1 MELRAIGH
9 ARSQT
14 PQSQVQW
21 GLLALVIERPSYG
34 YELATRFER
43 AYGDALR
50 LSSTSYAYTALQAL
64 EEHGLVEE
72 VAGSGGGRQPKP
84 IYHATDAGVAALKEQ
99 LISEVS
105 GDRRRS
111 RVSARKLA
119 AFAHEPEAALALI
132 AGIREAC
139 LLEAVQSLD
148 ARSQTTSADL
158 DPPGQ
163 LAVRLAA
170 EEGRLA
176 VDAKLRWLDYAARE
190 LQAHIERRPAR

>member
-1 MELRAIGH
+1 MELRAIAH
-9 ARSQT
+9 ARSQP

-72 VAGSGGGRQPKP
+72 VAGTGGGRQPKP
-84 IYHATDAGVAALKEQ
+84 IYRATDAGVAALKEQ
-99 LISEVS
+99 LISEVG

-148 ARSQTTSADL
+148 VSSQTSADA
-158 DPPGQ
+158 DPAGH
-163 LAVRLAA
+163 LAARLAA

-176 VDAKLRWLDYAARE
+176 VDAKLRWLDFAARE
-190 LQAHIERRPAR
+190 LQARIERRPA

>member
-9 ARSQT
+9 ARSQP

-43 AYGDALR
+43 AYGGALR

-72 VAGSGGGRQPKP
+72 VAGTGGGRQPKP
-84 IYHATDAGVAALKEQ
+84 IYRATNAGIAALKDQ

-119 AFAHEPEAALALI
+119 AFAHEPETALALI

-139 LLEAVQSLD
+139 LLEAVQSLN
-148 ARSQTTSADL
+148 ARSQISTDT
-158 DPPGQ
+158 DPAGH
-163 LAVRLAA
+163 LAARLAA

-190 LQAHIERRPAR
+190 LQAYVERRQAR

>member
-84 IYHATDAGVAALKEQ
+84 IYRATNAGVAALKEQ

-148 ARSQTTSADL
+148 GRSQTSADL
-158 DPPGQ
+158 DPAGH

-190 LQAHIERRPAR
+190 LQTQIERRPAR

>member
-1 MELRAIGH
+1 MEFRAIGH
-9 ARSQT
+9 ARSQ
-14 PQSQVQW
+14 PLQSQVQW

-43 AYGDALR
+43 AYEGALR

-72 VAGSGGGRQPKP
+72 VAGTGGGRQPKP
-84 IYHATDAGVAALKEQ
+84 IYRATDAGVEALKQQ

-105 GDRRRS
+105 NDRRRS
-111 RVSARKLA
+111 RVAARKLA

-139 LLEAVQSLD
+139 LLEAVQSLSTQ
-148 ARSQTTSADL
+148 SQTGTDV
-158 DPPGQ
+158 DPASH
-163 LAVRLAA
+163 LATRLAA

-190 LQAHIERRPAR
+190 LQAHIERRPGR

>member
-9 ARSQT
+9 ARSQP

-72 VAGSGGGRQPKP
+72 VAGTGGGRQPKP
-84 IYHATDAGVAALKEQ
+84 IYRATDAGIAALKEQ
-99 LISEVS
+99 LISEVGS
-105 GDRRRS
+105 DRRRS

-119 AFAHEPEAALALI
+119 AFAHEPETALALI

-148 ARSQTTSADL
+148 AQSQTSADL
-158 DPPGQ
+158 DPAGH
-163 LAVRLAA
+163 LAVRHAA

-190 LQAHIERRPAR
+190 LQAQVERRAAQ

>member
-84 IYHATDAGVAALKEQ
+84 IYRATDAGIAALKEQ

-105 GDRRRS
+105 SDRRRS

-139 LLEAVQSLD
+139 LLEAVQSRD
-148 ARSQTTSADL
+148 ERSQTSADL
-158 DPPGQ
+158 DPASH

-190 LQAHIERRPAR
+190 LQTHIELRPTR

>member
-72 VAGSGGGRQPKP
+72 VAGTGGGRQPKP
-84 IYHATDAGVAALKEQ
+84 IYRATDAGIAALKEQ

-119 AFAHEPEAALALI
+119 AFAHEPETALALI

-148 ARSQTTSADL
+148 ARSQTSADL
-158 DPPGQ
+158 DPAGH

-176 VDAKLRWLDYAARE
+176 LDAKLRWLDYAARE
-190 LQAHIERRPAR
+190 LQAQVERRPAR

>member
-1 MELRAIGH
+1 MKLRAIEH
-9 ARSQT
+9 ARSQP

-43 AYGDALR
+43 AYEGVLR

-72 VAGSGGGRQPKP
+72 VAGAGGGRQPKP
-84 IYHATDAGVAALKEQ
+84 IYRATSDGVAALKEQ

-105 GDRRRS
+105 EGRRRS

-119 AFAHEPEAALALI
+119 VFAREPEVALALI
-132 AGIREAC
+132 DRIREAC
-139 LLEAVQSLD
+139 LKEAVQAPRPASE
-148 ARSQTTSADL
+148 TTAELEPSSR
-158 DPPGQ
+158 
-163 LAVRLAA
+163 LAMRLAA

-176 VDAKLRWLDYAARE
+176 ADAKLRWLDYAARE
-190 LQAHIERRPAR
+190 LEALGERPSAR

>member
-9 ARSQT
+9 ARSQP

-43 AYGDALR
+43 AYGGALR

-72 VAGSGGGRQPKP
+72 IAGTGGGRQPKP
-84 IYHATDAGVAALKEQ
+84 IYRATDAGVAALKEQ
-99 LISEVS
+99 LVCEVS
-105 GDRRRS
+105 DDRRRS

-132 AGIREAC
+132 AGIRDAC
-139 LLEAVQSLD
+139 LLEAVQSLN
-148 ARSQTTSADL
+148 AQSTTSADL
-158 DPPGQ
+158 EPAGH
-163 LAVRLAA
+163 LAARLAA

-176 VDAKLRWLDYAARE
+176 VDAKLRWLDFAARE
-190 LQAHIERRPAR
+190 IQAQIGRRVAR

>member
-72 VAGSGGGRQPKP
+72 VAGTGGGRQPKP
-84 IYHATDAGVAALKEQ
+84 IYRATSAGISALKEQ

-119 AFAHEPEAALALI
+119 AFAHEPDTALALI

-148 ARSQTTSADL
+148 ARSQTSADL
-158 DPPGQ
+158 DPTGQ

-190 LQAHIERRPAR
+190 LQAHVERRPAR

>member
-84 IYHATDAGVAALKEQ
+84 IYRATDAGIEASKEQ

-148 ARSQTTSADL
+148 ARSQTSAEL
-158 DPPGQ
+158 DPAGH

-190 LQAHIERRPAR
+190 LQAHVERRPAR

>member
-72 VAGSGGGRQPKP
+72 VAGTGGGRQPKP
-84 IYHATDAGVAALKEQ
+84 IYHATDAGIAALKQQ
-99 LISEVS
+99 LISEVI

-119 AFAHEPEAALALI
+119 AFAREPDTALALI

-148 ARSQTTSADL
+148 ARSQTSADL
-158 DPPGQ
+158 DPAGQ

-190 LQAHIERRPAR
+190 LQAHVERRPAR

>member
-1 MELRAIGH
+1 MTLRAIEH
-9 ARSQT
+9 ARPQP

-43 AYGDALR
+43 AYEGALR

-72 VAGSGGGRQPKP
+72 VAGAGGGRQPKP
-84 IYHATDAGVAALKEQ
+84 IYRATNEGVAALKEQ

-105 GDRRRS
+105 EDRRRS

-119 AFAHEPEAALALI
+119 VFAHEPAAALVLI
-132 AGIREAC
+132 DRIREAC
-139 LLEAVQSLD
+139 LKEAVQPPRSTSGTNLD
-148 ARSQTTSADL
+148 R
-158 DPPGQ
+158 DPASC
-163 LAVRLAA
+163 LAARLAA
-170 EEGRLA
+170 EEDRLA
-176 VDAKLRWLDYAARE
+176 IDAKLSWLDYAARE
-190 LQAHIERRPAR
+190 LAALIERPKGQ

>member
-9 ARSQT
+9 ARSQP

-43 AYGDALR
+43 AYGGALR

-72 VAGSGGGRQPKP
+72 VAGTGGGRQPKP
-84 IYHATDAGVAALKEQ
+84 VYRATDAGVAALKDQ
-99 LISEVS
+99 LISEVG

-132 AGIREAC
+132 TGIREAC
-139 LLEAVQSLD
+139 LLEAVQSPS
-148 ARSQTTSADL
+148 ARPEKSADL
-158 DPPGQ
+158 DPAGH
-163 LAVRLAA
+163 LAARLAA

-190 LQAHIERRPAR
+190 LQAHIEQRRAR

>member
-84 IYHATDAGVAALKEQ
+84 IYRATNAGIAALKEQ

-119 AFAHEPEAALALI
+119 AFAHEPETALALI

-148 ARSQTTSADL
+148 GQSQPGADL
-158 DPPGQ
+158 DDTGH

-190 LQAHIERRPAR
+190 LQTHIERRPAR

>member
-1 MELRAIGH
+1 MELRALGH
-9 ARSQT
+9 ARSQP

-43 AYGDALR
+43 AYGGALR

-72 VAGSGGGRQPKP
+72 VAGVGGGRQPKP
-84 IYHATDAGVAALKEQ
+84 IYRATSEGVAALKEQ

-105 GDRRRS
+105 EDRRRS

-132 AGIREAC
+132 ARIREAC
-139 LLEAVQSLD
+139 LKEAVQSPL
-148 ARSQTTSADL
+148 AKSETSS
-158 DPPGQ
+158 DPDPASC
-163 LAVRLAA
+163 LAARLAA
-170 EEGRLA
+170 EESRLA
-176 VDAKLRWLDYAARE
+176 VDAKLRWLDYTARE
-190 LQAHIERRPAR
+190 LETFLDRRPGR

>member
-1 MELRAIGH
+1 MKLRAIEH
-9 ARSQT
+9 ARSQP

-43 AYGDALR
+43 AYEGALR

-72 VAGSGGGRQPKP
+72 VAGVGGGRQPKP
-84 IYHATDAGVAALKEQ
+84 IYRATSAGVAALKEQ

-105 GDRRRS
+105 EDRRRS

-119 AFAHEPEAALALI
+119 VFAREPDVALTLI
-132 AGIREAC
+132 DRIREAC
-139 LLEAVQSLD
+139 LKEAVQPPRPKSE
-148 ARSQTTSADL
+148 TST
-158 DPPGQ
+158 DPDPASC
-163 LAVRLAA
+163 LAARLAA
-170 EEGRLA
+170 EEDRLA
-176 VDAKLRWLDYAARE
+176 IDAKLRWLDYAARE
-190 LQAHIERRPAR
+190 LTALIERRQGR

>member
-72 VAGSGGGRQPKP
+72 VAGAGGGRQPKP
-84 IYHATDAGVAALKEQ
+84 IYRATKAGIAALKEQ

-119 AFAHEPEAALALI
+119 AFAHEPETALALI

-148 ARSQTTSADL
+148 GQSQTSADL
-158 DPPGQ
+158 DPAGH

-190 LQAHIERRPAR
+190 LQAHVELRPPR

>member
-9 ARSQT
+9 ARSQ
-14 PQSQVQW
+14 PPRSQVQW

-43 AYGDALR
+43 AYGGALR

-84 IYHATDAGVAALKEQ
+84 IYRATSAGVAALKAQ

-105 GDRRRS
+105 GERRRA

-139 LLEAVQSLD
+139 LLEAVQSLS
-148 ARSQTTSADL
+148 AQSQTSSDAD
-158 DPPGQ
+158 PAGH
-163 LAVRLAA
+163 LAARLAA

-190 LQAHIERRPAR
+190 LQAHIERRPGR

>member
-1 MELRAIGH
+1 MKLRAMEH
-9 ARSQT
+9 ARSQP

-43 AYGDALR
+43 AYEGALR

-72 VAGSGGGRQPKP
+72 VPGVGGGRQPKP
-84 IYHATDAGVAALKEQ
+84 IYRATEQGIAALKEQ

-105 GDRRRS
+105 EDRRRS

-119 AFAHEPEAALALI
+119 VFAREPGVALALI
-132 AGIREAC
+132 DRIRETC
-139 LLEAVQSLD
+139 LKEAVQPPSF
-148 ARSQTTSADL
+148 ARGPST
-158 DPPGQ
+158 DPDPASC
-163 LAVRLAA
+163 LAARLAA
-170 EEGRLA
+170 EEDRLA
-176 VDAKLRWLDYAARE
+176 IDAKLNWLDYAARE
-190 LQAHIERRPAR
+190 LAALVERRQDR

>member
-9 ARSQT
+9 ARSQP
-14 PQSQVQW
+14 PQSPVQW

-43 AYGDALR
+43 AYGTALR

-72 VAGSGGGRQPKP
+72 VAGAGGGRQPKP
-84 IYHATDAGVAALKEQ
+84 IYRATHAGVAALKDQ

-105 GDRRRS
+105 DDRRRS

-119 AFAHEPEAALALI
+119 AFAHEPETALALI
-132 AGIREAC
+132 AEIREAC
-139 LLEAVQSLD
+139 LLEAVQSLNPP
-148 ARSQTTSADL
+148 AATSADL
-158 DPPGQ
+158 EPAGH
-163 LAVRLAA
+163 LATRLAA

-190 LQAHIERRPAR
+190 MQAHIGRRAPR

>member
-9 ARSQT
+9 ARSQP
-14 PQSQVQW
+14 PQSPVQW

-43 AYGDALR
+43 AYGGALR

-72 VAGSGGGRQPKP
+72 VAGTGGGRQPKP
-84 IYHATDAGVAALKEQ
+84 IYRATPAGIAALKEQ
-99 LISEVS
+99 LISEVG

-139 LLEAVQSLD
+139 LLEAVQSLS
-148 ARSQTTSADL
+148 ARSETSADS
-158 DPPGQ
+158 DPAGH
-163 LAVRLAA
+163 LAARLAA

-190 LQAHIERRPAR
+190 LQAHIEQRRAR

>member
-9 ARSQT
+9 ARSQP

-21 GLLALVIERPSYG
+21 GLLALVVERPSYG

-72 VAGSGGGRQPKP
+72 VAGTGGGRQPKP
-84 IYHATDAGVAALKEQ
+84 IYRATNAGVAALKEQ

-105 GDRRRS
+105 GERRRS

-148 ARSQTTSADL
+148 ARSRTSADP
-158 DPPGQ
+158 DPAGH
-163 LAVRLAA
+163 LAARLAA

-190 LQAHIERRPAR
+190 LQTHIEQRPAR